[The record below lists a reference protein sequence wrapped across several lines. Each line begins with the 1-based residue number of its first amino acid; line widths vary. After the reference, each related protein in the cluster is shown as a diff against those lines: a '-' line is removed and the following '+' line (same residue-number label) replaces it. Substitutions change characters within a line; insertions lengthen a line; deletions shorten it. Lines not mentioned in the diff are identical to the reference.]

1 MSLKE
6 TAEQLVEQARGK
18 AATIQ
23 GTLHDVGRRVEES
36 PTYREASAAG
46 ERVASGAIT
55 VGKDASRGARM
66 VQHGTVKVLHEEQM
80 ARKRAEQGIPDEN
93 IPQTSSMRGRGSPAI
108 MPEFG
113 RPRATRASI
122 FRYEG
127 VSQFGASHGGAPAHF
142 GMHQHPVNFG
152 QGSAL
157 PHGSAGGSGAPT
169 TGSAV
174 NFLNLRG
181 FGSPTHTS
189 ESFGTGF
196 KPLGGALGGAKF
208 GVNDGRLNFTQAT
221 FLKNRKIKKN

>member
-6 TAEQLVEQARGK
+6 TAEQLVGQARGK

-113 RPRATRASI
+113 RPRATRATI
-122 FRYEG
+122 YRYDG
-127 VSQFGASHGGAPAHF
+127 I
-142 GMHQHPVNFG
+142 QHPADRGHRPDFGLGHGTVNF
-152 QGSAL
+152 
-157 PHGSAGGSGAPT
+157 AGGSAIPHGAARGSGVPFG

-174 NFLNLRG
+174 NTMHVHG
-181 FGSPTHTS
+181 FGSTGHTGTLFGG
-189 ESFGTGF
+189 SFT
-196 KPLGGALGGAKF
+196 PLGGALGGKTF
-208 GVNDGRLNFTQAT
+208 GMNDGKLNFTQMA
-221 FLKNRKIKKN
+221 FNRNRKEKKN